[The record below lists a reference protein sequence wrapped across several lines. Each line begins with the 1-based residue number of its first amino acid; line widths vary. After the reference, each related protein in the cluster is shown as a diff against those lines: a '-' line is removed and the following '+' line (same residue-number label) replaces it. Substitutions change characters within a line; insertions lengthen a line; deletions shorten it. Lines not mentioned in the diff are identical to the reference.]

1 MPEHQTHEVG
11 LVIETKMVSGYGNQN
26 KWKPGTC
33 MRGMFAPVIAKADK
47 R

>member
-26 KWKPGTC
+26 KWKRGTS
-33 MRGMFAPVIAKADK
+33 MRGMFAPVIAQADK